1 MKTPGYELEQQRL
14 QGIGQ
19 TPPVEVKGM
28 AMPGPLKMES
38 PWAVVDPRL
47 NWGLSREKDSE

>member
-28 AMPGPLKMES
+28 AMPGPTKQDNLQTTYAPEIAS
-38 PWAVVDPRL
+38 QFTR
-47 NWGLSREKDSE
+47 